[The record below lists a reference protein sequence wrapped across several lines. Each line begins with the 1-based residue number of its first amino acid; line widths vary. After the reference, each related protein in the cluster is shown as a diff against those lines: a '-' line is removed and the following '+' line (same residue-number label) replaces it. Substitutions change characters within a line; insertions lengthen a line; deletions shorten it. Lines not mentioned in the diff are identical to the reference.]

1 MKRDP
6 ALVPLSRQHHDGLAL
21 GVYIKRGLRG
31 SDPKWTLAALRA
43 QALTL
48 WEHEYLG
55 HFAVEERFVFP
66 VARKAIPDPS
76 LVDALLADHE
86 DLRSCF
92 SLLQQRPP
100 EQCRGLLLHLRERL
114 VRHIR
119 REEREL
125 FQALQASLDECAL
138 KALGEQVEQ
147 QLPAMCL
154 SLGSAAA

>member
-21 GVYIKRGLRG
+21 GVYVRRGLRG
-31 SDPKWTLAALRA
+31 SDPQWTLAALRD

-48 WEHEYLG
+48 WEHEYSG

-66 VARKAIPDPS
+66 VARKSIPDPS

-86 DLRSCF
+86 ELRSCF
-92 SLLQQRPP
+92 SLLQRRPP
-100 EQCRGLLLHLRERL
+100 EQCRDLLLQIRKRL
-114 VRHIR
+114 VKHIR

-125 FQALQASLDECAL
+125 FEALQASLDEGAM
-138 KALGEQVEQ
+138 KVLGSHVEE

-154 SLGSAAA
+154 SLGSAAV

>member
-1 MKRDP
+1 M
-6 ALVPLSRQHHDGLAL
+6 
-21 GVYIKRGLRG
+21 RG
-31 SDPKWTLAALRA
+31 SDPRWTLAELRA

-48 WEHEYLG
+48 WEHEYSG

-86 DLRSCF
+86 ELRSCF
-92 SLLQQRPP
+92 SLLQRRPP
-100 EQCRGLLLHLRERL
+100 EQCRDLLLKLGERL

-125 FQALQASLDECAL
+125 FQALQASLDECAM
-138 KALGEQVEQ
+138 KALGKHVEE

-154 SLGSAAA
+154 VLGSADA

>member
-1 MKRDP
+1 M
-6 ALVPLSRQHHDGLAL
+6 PLSRQHHDGLAL
-21 GVYIKRGLRG
+21 GVFIRRGLSE
-31 SDPKWTLAALRA
+31 SDPKWTLAELRA

-48 WEHEYLG
+48 WDHEYFG

-86 DLRSCF
+86 ELRSCF
-92 SLLQQRPP
+92 ALLQRRPP
-100 EQCRGLLLHLRERL
+100 EQCRALLLQIGKRL

-125 FQALQASLDECAL
+125 FQALQASLDDGAMN
-138 KALGEQVEQ
+138 ALGRHVEE

-154 SLGSAAA
+154 SLGSAAT